1 GLGRFW
7 FMSGLWKNGLFTFAY
22 LGCQFVVFFKPET
35 VEAVLS
41 SPEHIEKSWEYR
53 LLRPWIG
60 TGLITSP
67 RTKWHKHRKLVTP
80 TFHFS
85 ILDTFIPVFQKQA
98 NVLISKIQSHI
109 QEPWIDI
116 VPLMSLCTLDIIC

>member
-1 GLGRFW
+1 ML
-7 FMSGLWKNGLFTFAY
+7 
-22 LGCQFVVFFKPET
+22 Q
-35 VEAVLS
+35 AVLS
-41 SPEHIEKSWEYR
+41 SPEHIEKSREYR

-109 QEPWIDI
+109 QEPWLDI
-116 VPLMSLCTLDIIC
+116 VPLMSLCTLDIICETAMGVSMNLLCGENCDYSEAMHE